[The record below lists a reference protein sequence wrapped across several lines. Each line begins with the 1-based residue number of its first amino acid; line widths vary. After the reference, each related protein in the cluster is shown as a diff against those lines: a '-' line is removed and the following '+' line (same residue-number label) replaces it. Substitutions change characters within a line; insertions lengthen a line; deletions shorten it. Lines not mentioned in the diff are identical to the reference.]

1 MSGNRAFP
9 GKVARFPEISND
21 CPSDNEPSARF
32 KYDFFMS
39 RFSIDPDIAKA
50 KTPDTALYKDP
61 ALFEIMKEKLFA
73 SSWQFAGSTDIVK
86 DPGETCPFTLLEHYL
101 DEPLVLVRDKAE
113 TLRMLSNVCTHR
125 GNLLIHEPCK
135 INHLRCRYHGRL
147 FNLDGKFH
155 SMPEFK
161 EVKEFPAA
169 NDDLAS
175 LPLFQ
180 WGKWLFT
187 SLAPEKGPSRDIVL
201 GDMISRL
208 HWLPL
213 NDFVFRPD
221 LSRDFTVK
229 ANWALYCENYLE
241 GFHIPFVHAGLNSV
255 IDFGNYTTE
264 LFRYSN
270 LQLGIAKDDEDCFD
284 LPSSSV
290 DFGKK
295 VAAYYFFVFPNM
307 MFNFY
312 PWGLSV
318 NIVKPVSLSETKVS
332 FLTYVADA
340 AKYNSGAGSGLDTVE
355 MEDEEVV
362 EAVQKGV
369 RSRFYSFGRY
379 SVTREQGTHHFHRM
393 IAELLS

>member
-1 MSGNRAFP
+1 MP
-9 GKVARFPEISND
+9 
-21 CPSDNEPSARF
+21 
-32 KYDFFMS
+32 
-39 RFSIDPDIAKA
+39 RFSIDPDISRA
-50 KTPDTALYKDP
+50 KTPDTALYTDP
-61 ALFEIMKEKLFA
+61 ALFELMKEKLFA
-73 SSWQFAGSTDIVK
+73 PSWQFVGSTDIVK
-86 DPGETCPFTLLEHYL
+86 DPGEAFPFTLLEHYL
-101 DEPLVLVRDKAE
+101 DEPLVLVRNKE
-113 TLRMLSNVCTHR
+113 NVLHVLSNVCTHR
-125 GNLLIHEPCK
+125 GNLLINEPCK
-135 INHLRCRYHGRL
+135 LNHLRCRYHGRL
-147 FNLDGKFH
+147 FNLDGSFH
-155 SMPEFK
+155 SMPEFR
-161 EVKEFPAA
+161 EVKDFPAA
-169 NDDLAS
+169 SDDLAS

-187 SLAPEKGPSRDIVL
+187 SLGVESGSPAPRRDL
-201 GDMISRL
+201 FMNDMIERVG
-208 HWLPL
+208 WLPL
-213 NDFVFRPD
+213 QDFVFRPD
-221 LSRDFTVK
+221 LSKDFMVK

-284 LPSSSV
+284 LPASSP

-318 NIVKPVSLSETKVS
+318 NIVKPQGQAETKVS
-332 FLTYVADA
+332 FLTYVADTA
-340 AKYNSGAGSGLDTVE
+340 RYNSGAGSGLDEVE

-369 RSRFYSFGRY
+369 RSRFYAHGRY
-379 SVTREQGTHHFHRM
+379 SVTREQGTHHFHRL
-393 IAELLS
+393 IAEFL